1 MAQRIYRTEDGQ
13 DYFDFDVV
21 RLPDDSLRA
30 YITDMPSYG
39 SRDAGAHPTHR
50 YYDSSSFRHYVCFD
64 DKVYQEEDML
74 AVMKYWAEETQH
86 YIRTGMPFRQPE
98 R

>member
-1 MAQRIYRTEDGQ
+1 MAQRTYRTEDGQ

-30 YITDMPSYG
+30 YITNMPSYG
-39 SRDAGAHPTHR
+39 SRPTDLHSTHR
-50 YYDSSSFRHYVCFD
+50 YYDNSSERHYICFD
-64 DKVYQEEDML
+64 GKVDSEENML
-74 AVMKYWAEETQH
+74 GVMKYWAEETQH
-86 YIRTGMPFRQPE
+86 MIRTGIPFRQPE